1 MRQNK
6 GGGINHFSKVEK
18 QWFTHF
24 FDPKMIYK
32 PHFWTFQDICD
43 FLKTYKYNI
52 WKLGFEILNNFAW
65 DLSYGYNNRD
75 SDSAGTASH

>member
-6 GGGINHFSKVEK
+6 GGINHFSKVEK

-43 FLKTYKYNI
+43 FLKIYINNI
-52 WKLGFEILNNFAW
+52 WKFVFGILNNFVW

-75 SDSAGTASH
+75 SDSTGTASH